1 MNPKVD
7 PLKGVPSKE
16 TRRPTTVAIDLDDST
31 QATWWA
37 MHFGVTRAE
46 LLLAIL
52 RAGRDAESVRKAL
65 GK

>member
-1 MNPKVD
+1 MNQHVD
-7 PLKGVPSKE
+7 PSQDEPTKE
-16 TRRPTTVAIDLDDST
+16 TRRPTTVAIDLGDST

-52 RAGRDAESVRKAL
+52 RAGRDADSVRKAL